1 MIAYSV
7 PSALVASW
15 NDRPLIV
22 RLQHPG
28 QIGGLMSLV
37 HPGGLL
43 HIELPLSPSTVEE
56 IAEWRQ
62 PVPLHLVLSEPRDYP
77 LLYRCTALLDHCPV
91 RVAIP
96 LIAGFAR
103 AVRLAASLDLPVKLD
118 LVPPPPQLLHEL
130 MDVLDLYLHRSTVA
144 QPIEPFHSSLLAFFH
159 QEPLTLW
166 SIQEEDPALFRVVA
180 ENGDERLPGRLAS
193 ERSSPGSGDFLDVW
207 RGGLLAE
214 QGECASCP
222 HFDYCGGYFKWPDRS
237 FSCIGVRTLFD
248 RLSLAAAELRHDL
261 AAFSSEGVEDSR

>member
-7 PSALVASW
+7 PLELVAGG

-28 QIGGLMSLV
+28 QLGELVSLAD
-37 HPGGLL
+37 PADLL

-62 PVPLHLVLSEPRDYP
+62 PVPLHLVLSDPRDYP
-77 LLYRCTALLDHCPV
+77 LLYRCTTLLDHCPV

-103 AVRLAASLDLPVKLD
+103 AVRLAASLNFPVKLEI
-118 LVPPPPQLLHEL
+118 VPPARQLLDEL
-130 MDVLDLYLHRSTVA
+130 VDVLELYLHRSTVA
-144 QPIEPFHSSLLAFFH
+144 QPIEPFHSSLLAIFH

-166 SIQEEDPALFRVVA
+166 SIQEEDPALFRVIA
-180 ENGDERLPGRLAS
+180 ENGEERLPGRLAS
-193 ERSSPGSGDFLDVW
+193 EHSSPGSSDFLEVW

-237 FSCIGVRTLFD
+237 FSCAGVRMLFD

-261 AAFSSEGVEDSR
+261 AAFSSAGVEDSR